1 MTENLVAVAGI
12 VHLVQLRVADA
23 GRELSDDDL
32 EIGGVGQV
40 NTFDGQGLISFRE
53 KNDACGSR
61 HSRFLT
67 IALSVSRG
75 F

>member
-1 MTENLVAVAGI
+1 MTENLVAVTWV
-12 VHLVQLRVADA
+12 VHLVQLRMADA
-23 GRELSDDDL
+23 GSELSDDDL
-32 EIGGVGQV
+32 EIGRVGQV
-40 NTFDGQGLISFRE
+40 NTFDGQGLIGFRE

-67 IALSVSRG
+67 IAQSVSRG